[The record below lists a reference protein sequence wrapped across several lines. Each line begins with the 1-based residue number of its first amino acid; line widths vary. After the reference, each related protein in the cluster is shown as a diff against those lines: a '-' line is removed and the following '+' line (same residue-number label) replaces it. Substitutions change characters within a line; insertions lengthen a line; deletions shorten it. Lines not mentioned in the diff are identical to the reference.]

1 MKAIAKRAASL
12 AEMIAAGA
20 LIVGMLQKDTAASG
34 IGVFFMCVSFAV
46 TWVVDMRERRAK

>member
-20 LIVGMLQKDTAASG
+20 LIVGMLQKEATALW
-34 IGVFFMCVSFAV
+34 IGVIFMCISFAV